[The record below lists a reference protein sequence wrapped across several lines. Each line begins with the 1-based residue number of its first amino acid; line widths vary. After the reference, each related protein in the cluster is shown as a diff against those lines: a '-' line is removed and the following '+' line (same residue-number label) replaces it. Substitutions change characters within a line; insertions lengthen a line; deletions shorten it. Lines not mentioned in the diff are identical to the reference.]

1 MLHEIVSNAETILQ
15 SLPGSQRLPTDALF
29 QASDETL
36 SYHGIAPEDA
46 PHISRLLFK
55 IGGMRGPETLLE
67 KFGLVLAEMGIEIDY
82 TNDPL
87 AFTESPDPP
96 SLDVSD
102 EDDDDNALTT
112 PKAPLPDLAEDALPP
127 RPSTSLAAQ
136 QEAVNSFSP
145 MHYAPRRRRNS
156 DSIAFNFASP
166 NHEVHDGENHKLA
179 PTLSR
184 AHSTAGVAPQ
194 VSEPHKK
201 EVRFS
206 DVVDSQTFSELTY
219 EQDPSGEASST
230 IENIPFRP
238 KSANGSAHP
247 SSETQAGQDARPST
261 SAENRAPPDFS
272 RFGQQGHG
280 FPSHTA
286 SLPNGD
292 VLSDEEFSSI
302 DMADLVGL
310 RAGRQAR
317 EPSLP
322 TQVEERD
329 DGPAAGNRDAS
340 ETTESHAD
348 LRHDEYSIH
357 LPLRNVTEEKQPDR
371 VGKIKE
377 PHIRIMDSREQTF
390 KMSSFNHWRSVAGFN
405 ARAKAHADW
414 QNELRVI
421 GGALETWVESALTM
435 HVDQNEG
442 HHAYQEHVRQMQ
454 SRERSREAGDLDVED
469 DDPFENPMAGG
480 SVHPRVRQS
489 LERSRSSLGSG
500 HRSMSDLR
508 AAERHPSQSVDRTW
522 PDDAPDRPF
531 QETDMDDAR
540 AEQLQSLGREWERE
554 RLRQS
559 IENDDDLYYDAEED
573 MEEQET
579 AREGVFHSQYQIA
592 AAAWDYFLV
601 SKAFTHWANRAA
613 EEVQRTEVAR
623 RHILRRKCFN
633 AWLLEGQNDETEA
646 ESKAVWFSQLNV
658 LKNWRDTAVTSARKN
673 EKLERMA
680 VLREWKDGT
689 EDALAAWYQ
698 ASKFQLAEAID
709 AYRLRTAC
717 LQHWSAESQWLASA
731 HEEAEG
737 IWRATTLGR
746 YMRCWTAEARI
757 QERAEQGAGPI
768 ITRRDEFLRAGLALA
783 WRHEAEE
790 AKARE
795 KVAIRQE
802 LSGLAK
808 HWLYETRLIAWQEE
822 QDAELL
828 DTASYHWYCEWR
840 LILCQRVLDQYEKAR
855 FVEKWADAA
864 KTASERKFHLRHLA
878 RDVRHHDSITGFF
891 NASMDALEQLETQAD
906 RARGMIVQRTA
917 PKVVRKW
924 TGQLD
929 EHRKKERWSQLAR
942 FFAASEDVLPHWQA
956 IRKQEWKRRMHRL
969 YTDYKYRANRDLV
982 ERCIGTWWQATADTI
997 AQGWEADDMIVQ
1009 DDNALVASITE
1020 AWRSKAEYVTF
1031 STEVADDADREVQLT
1046 LWHSLLEGQDEGLAD
1061 AAEYEFVQTARAC
1074 CDEWTLTSVALRGQ
1088 EHAVQEFQG
1097 HKTRR
1102 DLRHF
1107 FATWASQTS
1116 AFARTN
1122 PSFGSSRSTLLPLGE
1137 SLLTVTG
1144 GGAGDNNNKNLSF
1157 RATLRRSSRW
1167 TTMGMATTPIAA
1179 APTPRPR
1186 NTVDYTPFRTPA
1198 RPSSFRMSTTTPK
1211 YRPPSELTFDEV
1223 LDEEEEGEY
1232 E

>member
-1 MLHEIVSNAETILQ
+1 MTDPRVADIILLHEIVSNAETILQ

-36 SYHGIAPEDA
+36 SYHDIAPEDA

-67 KFGLVLAEMGIEIDY
+67 KFGVVLAEMGIEIDY
-82 TNDPL
+82 TDDPL

-102 EDDDDNALTT
+102 HEDALPT

-127 RPSTSLAAQ
+127 RASTSLAAQ
-136 QEAVNSFSP
+136 QETVNSFSP

-166 NHEVHDGENHKLA
+166 NHDVHDGENHKLA

-184 AHSTAGVAPQ
+184 AHSTAGAAPQ
-194 VSEPHKK
+194 ASEPQKK

-206 DVVDSQTFSELTY
+206 DVIDSQSISEITY
-219 EQDPSGEASST
+219 EQDPSGRASST

-247 SSETQAGQDARPST
+247 YSEAQAGEDARPST
-261 SAENRAPPDFS
+261 SAENRPPPDFS
-272 RFGQQGHG
+272 NFGQQAQGL
-280 FPSHTA
+280 PSHLA
-286 SLPNGD
+286 GLANGD
-292 VLSDEEFSSI
+292 ILSDEELSSI
-302 DMADLVGL
+302 SMDDFMGL
-310 RAGRQAR
+310 RGEGQAIK
-317 EPSLP
+317 PSLP
-322 TQVEERD
+322 RHVDERD
-329 DGPAAGNRDAS
+329 ETPAAENKDAS

-357 LPLRNVTEEKQPDR
+357 LPLRDAKEEKEPDR
-371 VGKIKE
+371 DGKIKE

-414 QNELRVI
+414 RNGWRMI
-421 GGALETWVESALTM
+421 GGALEIWIESALTM
-435 HVDQNEG
+435 HVDENEG

-454 SRERSREAGDLDVED
+454 SLERNREASGRNAEGEN
-469 DDPFENPMAGG
+469 PFESVMAEG
-480 SVHPRVRQS
+480 SVNPRVRQS
-489 LERSRSSLGSG
+489 LERSRSSLSLG
-500 HRSMSDLR
+500 HRSASDLPV
-508 AAERHPSQSVDRTW
+508 AERQGRQPSQSADRTLL
-522 PDDAPDRPF
+522 DDAPHRLF
-531 QETDMDDAR
+531 QGRDLDDAR
-540 AEQLQSLGREWERE
+540 SEQLQSLGREWERE

-559 IENDDDLYYDAEED
+559 IENDDDVYYDVEED
-573 MEEQET
+573 IEEQET
-579 AREGVFHSQYQIA
+579 VREAVFHSQHQIA

-658 LKNWRDTAVTSARKN
+658 LKNWRDTAVASARKH
-673 EKLERMA
+673 ERLERMA

-689 EDALAAWYQ
+689 EGAVTAWYQ
-698 ASKFQLAEAID
+698 QSKFRLAEAID
-709 AYRLRTAC
+709 AHRLRTAC
-717 LQHWSAESQWLASA
+717 FQHWSAESQWLESA
-731 HEEAEG
+731 HQEAEG
-737 IWRATTLGR
+737 IYRGTTLGR
-746 YMRCWTAEARI
+746 HMRSWKIETRI

-790 AKARE
+790 ARARE
-795 KVAIRQE
+795 KIAIRQE
-802 LSGLAK
+802 LGGLAK

-828 DTASYHWYCEWR
+828 DSATYHWYCEWR
-840 LILCQRVLDQYEKAR
+840 LILCRRVLDQYEKAR
-855 FVEKWADAA
+855 FVEKWTDATT
-864 KTASERKFHLRHLA
+864 TASARRYHLRHLA
-878 RDVRHHDSITGFF
+878 RDVRYHDSIIKFF
-891 NASMDALEQLETQAD
+891 NASMDTLEQLEMQAD
-906 RARGMIVQRTA
+906 CARGMIVQRA
-917 PKVVRKW
+917 VPKVIKKW
-924 TGQLD
+924 TGQL
-929 EHRKKERWSQLAR
+929 ELHHRMERWSKLGR
-942 FFAASEDVLPHWQA
+942 FFAASEHVLPHWQA
-956 IRKQEWKRRMHRL
+956 IRKQEWKKRMHRL
-969 YTDYKYRANRDLV
+969 YTDYKYRANRGLV
-982 ERCIGTWWQATADTI
+982 KHCIGIWWQATADTT
-997 AQGWEADDMIVQ
+997 AKGWEADDMIVQ
-1009 DDNALVASITE
+1009 DDNLLVVSITE
-1020 AWRSKAEYVTF
+1020 AWRSKTEYVTF
-1031 STEVADDADREVQLT
+1031 SMEVAEDADREVQLT
-1046 LWHSLLEGQDEGLAD
+1046 LWHSLLEGQDESFGD
-1061 AAEYEFVQTARAC
+1061 AVEYDFVQTTRAY

-1102 DLRHF
+1102 DMRHF
-1107 FATWASQTS
+1107 FTTWASQTS
-1116 AFARTN
+1116 AFAN

-1137 SLLTVTG
+1137 SMV
-1144 GGAGDNNNKNLSF
+1144 GADNHRDQMNNKNLSF

-1167 TTMGMATTPIAA
+1167 TATPAV
-1179 APTPRPR
+1179 PTPRTR

-1198 RPSSFRMSTTTPK
+1198 RPSFRMSTTTPK